1 MMIVSKS
8 VARYG
13 AAKEAIVEMIRSGEI
28 GSGMEKNKLPS
39 EDELSKM
46 IGVSTGTV
54 REALRILEMEGVV
67 SKKHGAGNFYHR
79 STMDLKMRIDLMS
92 DFKEL
97 LGDAGYEVRRDQRNF
112 CFRPPTDRER
122 EVFSLDGE
130 VLSFDLAY
138 VADGKNAINTVNI
151 VPRQL
156 LTADLD
162 EIKEDSTLME
172 LLWRHCRE
180 RISNSIEEIVPRLA
194 TEEEADMYG
203 ISAGTPLVALDEVFY
218 SYKDTPI
225 GYAAVSFNPKI
236 MKMHLLRKWS

>member
-1 MMIVSKS
+1 MVVSKS
-8 VARYG
+8 IARYG
-13 AAKEAIVEMIRSGEI
+13 AAKEAIVAMIRAGEI
-28 GSGMEKNKLPS
+28 GGGMEQNKLPS

-67 SKKHGAGNFYHR
+67 SKKHGAGNFFHP
-79 STMDLKMRIDLMS
+79 STMDLKMRIDLMP

-97 LGDAGYEVRRDQRNF
+97 LEDAGYGVRRDQRNF
-112 CFRPPTDRER
+112 SFRPPSDRER

-130 VLSFDLAY
+130 VLSFDLTY
-138 VADGKNAINTVNI
+138 VADGQNAINTVNI

-156 LTADLD
+156 LTAGLY

-194 TEEEADMYG
+194 TEEEAEMYE
-203 ISAGTPLVALDEVFY
+203 ITAGTPLIALDEVFY

-225 GYAAVSFNPKI
+225 GYATVSFNPKI